1 MVNDNTQV
9 ITNKKP
15 SIDIKEMEMC
25 SCVKSTLLTEKIYNG
40 RFYHT
45 TDTNEFFFD
54 WNDKRYLL
62 NWINTSEINE
72 VNLSDVVRFG
82 ERISKLNNDANYIDI
97 KTLKEWLDINNYRPY
112 EENDLRLVNVEN
124 TSDDTEVITTIQKW
138 ISHIRGE
145 IELFKRNNVGEYLDK
160 NDAVIANPHKNL
172 DKLIEN
178 DSLLK
183 KDIELLIEK
192 SKMYWGGDL
201 DF

>member
-1 MVNDNTQV
+1 MINDNTQF
-9 ITNKKP
+9 IANKKP
-15 SIDIKEMEMC
+15 SIDINTMEMC

-54 WNDKRYLL
+54 WHDKRYLL

-72 VNLSDVVRFG
+72 INLSDVVRFG

-112 EENDLRLVNVEN
+112 EENVLNVEN

-183 KDIELLIEK
+183 RDIELLIEK

>member
-1 MVNDNTQV
+1 MVNDNTQF

-15 SIDIKEMEMC
+15 SIDINTMEIG
-25 SCVKSTLLTEKIYNG
+25 SCVKSTLLSEGIYNG

-72 VNLSDVVRFG
+72 INLSDVVRFG

-97 KTLKEWLDINNYRPY
+97 KTLKEWLDNNNYRPY
-112 EENDLRLVNVEN
+112 VENDLNVEN
-124 TSDDTEVITTIQKW
+124 PSNDSDVITTIQKW

-145 IELFKRNNVGEYLDK
+145 IKLFKRNEFGEYLDE
-160 NDAVIANPHKNL
+160 NGSVIKNPHKNL
-172 DKLIEN
+172 DKLVN
-178 DSLLK
+178 KDSLLK
-183 KDIELLIEK
+183 TDIELLIEK
-192 SKMYWGGDL
+192 NKIYWGGDL